1 MGVVKDTAIHD
12 LDIMRFIFEQ
22 EPRSIYARMGS
33 LGHKFEDYAHIVLGF
48 NDIQTGFVEAN
59 WLTPHKIRTLI
70 ITSEEAVMTL
80 NYLTQE
86 ITIED
91 FEKMVR
97 PTYKWEEPLALE
109 LKEFA
114 QSVLE
119 DRDPKV
125 TGWDGLKAL
134 EIAEAAIESARI
146 YGAVKVNEKASSN
159 ELK

>member
-1 MGVVKDTAIHD
+1 
-12 LDIMRFIFEQ
+12 
-22 EPRSIYARMGS
+22 
-33 LGHKFEDYAHIVLGF
+33 
-48 NDIQTGFVEAN
+48 
-59 WLTPHKIRTLI
+59 
-70 ITSEEAVMTL
+70 MTL

-146 YGAVKVNEKASSN
+146 DGVVKVNEKVSSN